1 MREGELN
8 PAQEKF
14 FAAHINK
21 GLLGKL
27 RNKKDLAFVAA
38 FRAYTDA
45 DKAAQAVLTNLPMY
59 PNGSPELAE
68 KNAIIERYNAIT
80 NDTLAKTSKQK
91 KAIAACEQGKTD
103 LAEVTTRAKALMDKA
118 LADTAV
124 PDPERIVLLKQN
136 ATLHLVALREAFKA
150 KSAPILADI
159 TEKTG
164 TAMALP
170 VTTSFET
177 GLAAILADIAAV
189 KPDAQSAKD
198 AKTTIDAL
206 TSKADKHLAD
216 KLAELDS
223 FAASPALAQVIEVG
237 QMDGALR
244 SALTV
249 AKSYAVQ
256 MDTWNIP
263 DAKGFA
269 AEAEVFGKRA
279 AALFTKTA
287 FDNAREADAAKAA
300 RTALQSEIDALNARA
315 AKAIQEKKLAFGQLF
330 RDVEARFAT
339 VERAYRDI
347 DDVTFAKGQ
356 KAPIDDFMGIT
367 RTAINDLNGYNTD
380 ALVAA
385 KKLVDQAAV
394 MVTDAQKA
402 TEINARLKEQ
412 LTKMGG
418 AIDHGTRK
426 GNPLAD
432 KFAAHKEE
440 HADLSAK
447 WQTMVLSEATAAVRD
462 FLARVVADVQL
473 SKGLEERR
481 AAARKELA
489 AAKADLA
496 LFNTAYGK
504 MLKAYGHKVKNY
516 EGPLTHDLATAESWI
531 ETKTVLSFYD
541 TIDSMLMRA
550 RKNIADL
557 FTGLNA
563 TKDKSDDDIY
573 QEALALQRELE
584 EVAREAMLG
593 LDARGEKIDPA
604 VIANARASVD
614 AQLAQLSTRSDLLAA
629 DNDNERQKAEEAA
642 RRDTYLT
649 EARAYVKTIKSEL
662 KAAEANS
669 ALDHYKSDVQGHLDR
684 IEGSIKT
691 VEKGVPPQAA
701 QSELAF
707 LKKTIEGI
715 KARGPR
721 TDKNKLTEIGTQW
734 ADAVKGFGDK
744 CTEMQTAVEK
754 YLKDNQLDAEYTS
767 QLTALAKALS
777 DIETRLE
784 PAAFIR
790 VANRF
795 NDSTDFKSTREEA
808 LQKVRYFN
816 DLLLKDPVIQQ
827 CVQNPF
833 GVRNFASG
841 LAGRLRQIEL
851 NVLRAA

>member
-1 MREGELN
+1 MPEGELN
-8 PAQEKF
+8 PAQAKF

-27 RNKKDLAFVAA
+27 RDKKDLAFVAA

-45 DKAAQAVLTNLPMY
+45 DKAAQTVLTNLPMY
-59 PNGSPELAE
+59 PNGSPEFVE
-68 KNAIIERYNAIT
+68 KNAIIERYKVVT

-91 KAIAACEQGKTD
+91 KAIAACEQGRTD
-103 LAEVTTRAKALMDKA
+103 LGEVTKRAKSLMSKA
-118 LADTAV
+118 LTDTSV
-124 PDPERIVLLKQN
+124 SGSERIVLLKQN
-136 ATLHLVALREAFKA
+136 ATLHLITLRDDFTT
-150 KSAPILADI
+150 KSAHVLAEI
-159 TEKTG
+159 TKKTG
-164 TAMALP
+164 TATALP
-170 VTTSFET
+170 VASSFET

-189 KPDAQSAKD
+189 KPDTQSAK
-198 AKTTIDAL
+198 AAEATISGL
-206 TSKADKHLAD
+206 MSKADKHLAE
-216 KLAELDS
+216 KLIELNT
-223 FAASPALAQVIEVG
+223 FAASPAMAQVIEVG

-244 SALTV
+244 SALAV
-249 AKSYAVQ
+249 AKSISAQ
-256 MDTWNIP
+256 TDTWNVP
-263 DAKGFA
+263 GAKGFA
-269 AEAEVFGKRA
+269 AETEVFDERA
-279 AALFTKTA
+279 AALFTRIT
-287 FDNAREADAAKAA
+287 FDNDREAEAAKAD
-300 RTALQSEIDALNARA
+300 RTSLKAEIDALNARA

-330 RDVEARFAT
+330 RDVEARFAI
-339 VERAYRDI
+339 VERAFRDI

-356 KAPIDDFMGIT
+356 KAPIDDFMGLT

-418 AIDHGTRK
+418 AIDQSARK
-426 GNPLAD
+426 GNPLAA
-432 KFAAHKEE
+432 KFAEHKAE
-440 HADLSAK
+440 HAELSAK
-447 WQTMVLSEATAAVRD
+447 WQTMVLSEASAAVRE
-462 FLARVVADVQL
+462 FLAKVVADVQL
-473 SKGLEERR
+473 SRGLDARR
-481 AAARKELA
+481 VAARKELA

-504 MLKAYGHKVKNY
+504 MLKAYGHKVKPY
-516 EGPLTHDLATAESWI
+516 EGPLTNDLATAESWI

-541 TIDSMLMRA
+541 TIDSILIRA
-550 RKNIADL
+550 RKNIADM

-563 TKDKSDDDIY
+563 NQDKSDDDIY

-593 LDARGEKIDPA
+593 FDARGEKVDPQ

-614 AQLAQLSTRSDLLAA
+614 AQLAQLSTRSDLLAQ

-642 RRDTYLT
+642 RQETYLN
-649 EARAYVKTIKSEL
+649 EAGAYVKTIKAEL
-662 KAAEANS
+662 KAAEENS
-669 ALDHYKSDVQGHLDR
+669 ALDHHKSDVKTHLER
-684 IEGSIKT
+684 IEGSMKT
-691 VEKGVPPQAA
+691 VKKGGSVQGA

-707 LKKTIEGI
+707 LQKTITGL

-721 TDKNKLTEIGTQW
+721 TDKKKLTEIGTQW
-734 ADAVKGFGDK
+734 ADAVKGFGEK
-744 CTEMQTAVEK
+744 CSEMQTAVEK
-754 YLKDNQLDAEYTS
+754 YLQDNQLDTDYAA
-767 QLTALAKALS
+767 QLTMLSKALS
-777 DIETRLE
+777 DIQTRLE

-795 NDSTDFKSTREEA
+795 NEPTDFKSTREEA

-833 GVRNFASG
+833 GVRDFASV
-841 LAGRLRQIEL
+841 LASRLRQIEL